1 MADATARIEF
11 SDLHADQFYPCD
23 ICWRRGKPKPMCC
36 RRQGKP
42 MRCPHHPDVPELY
55 FVLGDPSLA
64 ICDLCLDGAY
74 PQLTLGWFRQKFPK
88 DIADVIESLAYPEW
102 AKLTKKEDEANHP
115 AAKFAIFSE
124 TSKHPVDIGQVRA
137 RGLLL
142 RKCVL
147 PDTPASEIK
156 ECEVLLKMAYRIARL
171 SLPLDDVNVA
181 R

>member
-102 AKLTKKEDEANHP
+102 AKLTKKEDEADNP
-115 AAKFAIFSE
+115 ASPLAIFAVLTRQ
-124 TSKHPVDIGQVRA
+124 TSDIGKVRA
-137 RGLLL
+137 QGLLL
-142 RKCVL
+142 RKCLL
-147 PDTPASEIK
+147 PDTTDRELK
-156 ECEVLLKMAYRIARL
+156 NCQKLLKMAWRITQLR
-171 SLPLDDVNVA
+171 PVA
-181 R
+181 RCGIAS